1 MTIRWDPNVDD
12 EYSVELRV
20 ELEHDKG
27 MISTLASS
35 ITSADANI
43 ERMNMVE
50 RDAAL
55 STVNIVLT
63 VRDRIHLAA
72 VIKRLRTVRTIN
84 KITRTRG

>member
-1 MTIRWDPNVDD
+1 VIA
-12 EYSVELRV
+12 
-20 ELEHDKG
+20 
-27 MISTLASS
+27 ILAST

-55 STVNIVLT
+55 STVNIVLA
-63 VRDRIHLAA
+63 VKDRVHLAN
-72 VIKRLRTVRTIN
+72 VIKRLRTIRSIN